1 MTQLTNPIDSFRVNG
16 NVLRDGIP
24 VEKGVVLDERWVE
37 QNEDLIQYYCEK
49 WRLYPDLFLDMISSR
64 DCPIKLMYY
73 QRVMLRACARYRYF
87 FGSFT
92 RATSKSFIAILSQ
105 ILSCIFLPNSKRFLV
120 SQYKKA
126 SLDIA
131 KQKIEEI
138 FRWWPLLK
146 NELEYLKQSTDYIE
160 MKFKNGSIFHV
171 LALSASSR
179 GQRATG
185 GVVEEAA
192 LIDGTL
198 LNEVIIPMMN
208 VPRPQVNGFVNADEP
223 HAQQIYITSA
233 GSKTTF
239 AYEKLIELVVNEVID
254 PDDYFVC
261 GSSYE
266 LPVHYGL
273 LNKKFLNEQRMSA
286 TFDMDSFARESQS
299 IWTGSNS
306 DSWFNS
312 NRLIKI
318 RKLLNAER
326 KAKSSS
332 NPKMFYEI
340 GVDVAR
346 TGNNDTS
353 VMVVKVLPSQ
363 DGWTKKVVYTEN
375 LSKISFPEQA
385 ARIKELNELFNPR
398 DIVIDANTI
407 GAGLLDQLVIPSIGP
422 KGQQYNALY
431 VSNDPDTYP
440 HPRGVEAKIYN
451 IKANAALNNEIYSNF
466 YIQMN
471 SGNVLL
477 LANERIAREKLLST
491 KKGQRMNLYQ
501 REKFLLPYIM
511 TSRLIDEINN
521 LKLRPTGAANQL
533 AVEQIS
539 RRINKDRVSAL
550 AYVLYRIKEYED
562 KETRRNKKRTGIGA
576 MTFFSSSKKKAGD

>member
-1 MTQLTNPIDSFRVNG
+1 MTNGKVNTN
-16 NVLRDGIP
+16 
-24 VEKGVVLDERWVE
+24 
-37 QNEDLIQYYCEK
+37 
-49 WRLYPDLFLDMISSR
+49 
-64 DCPIKLMYY
+64 
-73 QRVMLRACARYRYF
+73 
-87 FGSFT
+87 
-92 RATSKSFIAILSQ
+92 
-105 ILSCIFLPNSKRFLV
+105 
-120 SQYKKA
+120 
-126 SLDIA
+126 
-131 KQKIEEI
+131 
-138 FRWWPLLK
+138 
-146 NELEYLKQSTDYIE
+146 
-160 MKFKNGSIFHV
+160 
-171 LALSASSR
+171 
-179 GQRATG
+179 
-185 GVVEEAA
+185 
-192 LIDGTL
+192 
-198 LNEVIIPMMN
+198 
-208 VPRPQVNGFVNADEP
+208 EP
-223 HAQQIYITSA
+223 HQQQIWITSA
-233 GSKTTF
+233 GPKTTF
-239 AYEKLIELVVNEVID
+239 AYEKLVELLVNEVID
-254 PDDYFVC
+254 PDDYFIC

-266 LPVHYGL
+266 LPVYYGVL
-273 LNKKFLNEQRMSA
+273 DKKFLDEQRMSS
-286 TFDMDSFARESQS
+286 TFDMDSFSREALSL
-299 IWTGSNS
+299 WTGSNS
-306 DSWFNS
+306 DSWFKAS
-312 NRLIKI
+312 RLIKI

-422 KGQQYNALY
+422 KGQQYGALY

-491 KKGQRMNLYQ
+491 KKGQRMNLY
-501 REKFLLPYIM
+501 
-511 TSRLIDEINN
+511 
-521 LKLRPTGAANQL
+521 
-533 AVEQIS
+533 
-539 RRINKDRVSAL
+539 
-550 AYVLYRIKEYED
+550 
-562 KETRRNKKRTGIGA
+562 
-576 MTFFSSSKKKAGD
+576 

>member
-1 MTQLTNPIDSFRVNG
+1 
-16 NVLRDGIP
+16 
-24 VEKGVVLDERWVE
+24 
-37 QNEDLIQYYCEK
+37 
-49 WRLYPDLFLDMISSR
+49 
-64 DCPIKLMYY
+64 
-73 QRVMLRACARYRYF
+73 
-87 FGSFT
+87 
-92 RATSKSFIAILSQ
+92 
-105 ILSCIFLPNSKRFLV
+105 
-120 SQYKKA
+120 
-126 SLDIA
+126 
-131 KQKIEEI
+131 
-138 FRWWPLLK
+138 
-146 NELEYLKQSTDYIE
+146 
-160 MKFKNGSIFHV
+160 
-171 LALSASSR
+171 
-179 GQRATG
+179 
-185 GVVEEAA
+185 
-192 LIDGTL
+192 
-198 LNEVIIPMMN
+198 MMN
-208 VPRPQVNGFVNADEP
+208 VPRRMTNGKVNTNEP
-223 HAQQIYITSA
+223 HQQQIWITSA
-233 GSKTTF
+233 GPKTTF
-239 AYEKLIELVVNEVID
+239 AYEKLVELLVNEVID
-254 PDDYFVC
+254 PDDYFIC

-266 LPVHYGL
+266 LPVYYGVL
-273 LNKKFLNEQRMSA
+273 DKKFLDEQRMSS
-286 TFDMDSFARESQS
+286 TFDMDSFSREALSL
-299 IWTGSNS
+299 WTGSNS
-306 DSWFNS
+306 DSWFKAS
-312 NRLIKI
+312 RLIKI

-422 KGQQYNALY
+422 KGQQYGALY

>member
-1 MTQLTNPIDSFRVNG
+1 MTQLINPMDNFRVNG

-24 VEKGVVLDERWVE
+24 VEKGVVLDERWVQ

-422 KGQQYNALY
+422 KGQQYGALY

>member
-1 MTQLTNPIDSFRVNG
+1 
-16 NVLRDGIP
+16 
-24 VEKGVVLDERWVE
+24 
-37 QNEDLIQYYCEK
+37 
-49 WRLYPDLFLDMISSR
+49 
-64 DCPIKLMYY
+64 
-73 QRVMLRACARYRYF
+73 
-87 FGSFT
+87 
-92 RATSKSFIAILSQ
+92 
-105 ILSCIFLPNSKRFLV
+105 
-120 SQYKKA
+120 
-126 SLDIA
+126 
-131 KQKIEEI
+131 
-138 FRWWPLLK
+138 
-146 NELEYLKQSTDYIE
+146 
-160 MKFKNGSIFHV
+160 
-171 LALSASSR
+171 
-179 GQRATG
+179 
-185 GVVEEAA
+185 
-192 LIDGTL
+192 
-198 LNEVIIPMMN
+198 MN
-208 VPRPQVNGFVNADEP
+208 VPRRMTNGKVNTNEP
-223 HAQQIYITSA
+223 HQQQIWITSA
-233 GSKTTF
+233 GPKTTF
-239 AYEKLIELVVNEVID
+239 AYEKLIELLVNEVID
-254 PDDYFVC
+254 PDDYFIC

-266 LPVHYGL
+266 LPVYYGVL
-273 LNKKFLNEQRMSA
+273 DKKFLDEQRMSS
-286 TFDMDSFARESQS
+286 TFDMDSFSREALSL
-299 IWTGSNS
+299 WTGSNS
-306 DSWFNS
+306 DSWFKAS
-312 NRLIKI
+312 RLIKI

-422 KGQQYNALY
+422 KGQQYGALY

-491 KKGQRMNLYQ
+491 KKGQRMNLY
-501 REKFLLPYIM
+501 
-511 TSRLIDEINN
+511 
-521 LKLRPTGAANQL
+521 
-533 AVEQIS
+533 
-539 RRINKDRVSAL
+539 
-550 AYVLYRIKEYED
+550 
-562 KETRRNKKRTGIGA
+562 
-576 MTFFSSSKKKAGD
+576 